1 MRETQN
7 QAKESAFFRHRA
19 GRIGASVSGA
29 VCRTNPA
36 QPSQTLIKSI
46 CYPNLFKVN
55 TKAVIYGCK
64 HEADAIKAY
73 EAEMIKSHVD
83 FKLSQCGLVI
93 NREYPWIHAT
103 PDFLVSCSCCGLGCG
118 EAKCPLCIDRCDFD
132 SYVFKKNSCLEKV
145 AGKFQ
150 LKRSHNYFFQ
160 VQQQL
165 FTLPE
170 RKYNDFVVC
179 AFDSFHRATI
189 VKERIY
195 PDHGHMNVVLPKP
208 TTFWGTYILP
218 EILGRWYS
226 RKCDMSDEM
235 PQAGA
240 GICFCRMPSDGNTV
254 KCGNPQCPLVEFH
267 LSCLA
272 ISTPL
277 PRGWYCP
284 HCCRL
289 PQFKRLRKVK
299 KTFS

>member
-1 MRETQN
+1 MKKFCKLRETH
-7 QAKESAFFRHRA
+7 S
-19 GRIGASVSGA
+19 
-29 VCRTNPA
+29 
-36 QPSQTLIKSI
+36 
-46 CYPNLFKVN
+46 
-55 TKAVIYGCK
+55 
-64 HEADAIKAY
+64 
-73 EAEMIKSHVD
+73 
-83 FKLSQCGLVI
+83 
-93 NREYPWIHAT
+93 
-103 PDFLVSCSCCGLGCG
+103 SCCGVGCG
-118 EAKCPLCIDRCDFD
+118 EVKCPLCIDRCDFD
-132 SYVFKKNSCLEKV
+132 SYVLKKNSCLEKV

-179 AFDSFHRATI
+179 AFDSFHRATV

-195 PDHGHMNVVLPKP
+195 PDHGHMNAVLPKP

-218 EILGRWYS
+218 KILGRWYS

-240 GICFCRMPSDGNTV
+240 GICLCRMPSDGNTV

-299 KTFS
+299 KTFSEIMGRAFS